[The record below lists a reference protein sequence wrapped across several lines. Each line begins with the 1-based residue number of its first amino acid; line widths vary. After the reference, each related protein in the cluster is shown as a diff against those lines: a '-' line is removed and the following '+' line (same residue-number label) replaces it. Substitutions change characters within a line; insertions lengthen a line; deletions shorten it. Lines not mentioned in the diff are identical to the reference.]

1 MAFQLMAFQLL
12 TFQLLTFQLAY
23 CSIKNYVSF
32 ETFKLIIKN
41 YAKTITICKLTI
53 FAKLTLAI
61 HGLLFD

>member
-1 MAFQLMAFQLL
+1 MA
-12 TFQLLTFQLAY
+12 FQLLTFQLAY